1 MKKIIILALALVLA
15 LSLAACSG
23 GTGNGSNN
31 STNNDVNSDTIDIS
45 DIFGTYEGI
54 IGLEMPM
61 TLTIKGSSGML
72 GHEYKIDIEWTY
84 GEAVYSDDRATYNP
98 NTGEGSGKREYQMSV
113 DYVTY
118 LIKDGTATGSFYN
131 TKFTLT
137 KID

>member
-1 MKKIIILALALVLA
+1 MKKMIILTLALVLA
-15 LSLAACSG
+15 LSLAACG
-23 GTGNGSNN
+23 GNTGNSSNN
-31 STNNDVNSDTIDIS
+31 STSDDGNSNTIDIS

-54 IGLEMPM
+54 IGLETPM

-84 GEAVYSDDRATYNP
+84 GEAVYSDERATYNP

-118 LIKDGTATGSFYN
+118 LIKDGTATGSFFN
-131 TKFTLT
+131 SKFTLT
-137 KID
+137 KIN